1 MKEKFKKLIN
11 DQLDND
17 AANHHANSKENVWEK
32 LDINQQVTPHSST
45 FWKLLSAILF
55 LLLLIGSTLYFYS
68 NQSSTDNRIDKV
80 IVQEDAS
87 QLQKLIKD
95 NKEMASNN
103 NLLNKEIDQLKS
115 QLEILASQNN
125 ERIIYKDR
133 IINKNDTIYIKT
145 EPITIYK
152 DIVVTDTI
160 YITELN
166 SNLPELHNIIA
177 SKEESSKRQSRQVK
191 FDLRNQATAEVSNET
206 ETNKRF
212 LFSTSLKK

>member
-17 AANHHANSKENVWEK
+17 AANHHANSMENIWEK
-32 LDINQQVTPHSST
+32 LDINQQVAPHAST

-55 LLLLIGSTLYFYS
+55 LLLFIGSILYFYS
-68 NQSSTDNRIDKV
+68 NQNSTDNRIKKV
-80 IVQEDAS
+80 FVQEDAS
-87 QLQKLIKD
+87 QLQRLIKD

-103 NLLNKEIDQLKS
+103 SLLNKEIDQLKS

-133 IINKNDTIYIKT
+133 IINRNDTIYIKT

-160 YITELN
+160 YLHEPIAEEL
-166 SNLPELHNIIA
+166 IA
-177 SKEESSKRQSRQVK
+177 SAETETQDERNYRRNSVQ
-191 FDLRNQATAEVSNET
+191 FDLRNQGGNNQSEKENKQKSIISFGLN
-206 ETNKRF
+206 TN
-212 LFSTSLKK
+212 